1 MRVTIITPAR
11 PLHHRYFC
19 AYLAERHDVVA
30 VVHPVP
36 PSRGTYARV
45 RREGR
50 RIARLGLVDGPLP
63 ALARAPAGVSG
74 WSRGRALRDA
84 DSRFFR
90 DASDYYERVGVDRVA
105 RTVQD
110 INSPESIALVRELAS
125 DVVVCHGGPIYG
137 RGLIEACGTMLNFHS
152 GISPVYNGASTV
164 MFAFANGHVQLCG
177 GTLMTMS
184 TTVDGGEILAHYL
197 PAIEADDDPASLFMK
212 TVRGAAHV
220 YSSFLAEYEERRSFT
235 SVRQTPPLYYCTSGG
250 WTLHETRQVRRH
262 LVRQTAGA
270 HVREE
275 RMVPYWN
282 CTNDEE
288 AGRAMR
294 GTIDALLGFT

>member
-1 MRVTIITPAR
+1 MRVTIITPGW

-19 AYLAERHDVVA
+19 AYLAERHDVVS
-30 VVHPVP
+30 VVHPLP

-50 RIARLGLVDGPLP
+50 RIAQLGLVDGALH
-63 ALARAPAGVSG
+63 ALASAPAGVSG
-74 WSRGRALRDA
+74 WSRSRALRDA
-84 DSRFFR
+84 DSRFFG
-90 DASDYYERVGVDRVA
+90 DASEYYQRVGVDRVA
-105 RTVQD
+105 RTVRD
-110 INSPESIALVRELAS
+110 VNSPESIALVRDLAP

-137 RGLIEACGTMLNFHS
+137 RDLIEACGTMLNFHS
-152 GISPVYNGASTV
+152 GISPVYNGASTL

-184 TTVDGGEILAHYL
+184 ATVDGGEILAHYL
-197 PAIEADDDPASLFMK
+197 PAIEPDDDPASLFMK

-220 YSSFLAEYEERRSFT
+220 YSSFLGEYGQRGTFT
-235 SVRQTPPLYYCTSGG
+235 SVPQTPPLFYCTSNG

-262 LVRQTAGA
+262 LVRQTARA

-275 RMVPYWN
+275 RLSAYWN
-282 CTNDEE
+282 RSSDEE

-294 GTIDALLGFT
+294 RTVEELLGFT